1 MGPPTR
7 AAAAERGSSR
17 HRMQAPPGDVSAMT
31 RAAIA
36 VDAPATRDAAVA
48 IAEAGGS
55 AVDITVAAP
64 RLHVGSSPDGAPLLL
79 HEPGALDPLQPLTP
93 ERLRRFGLETV
104 AQQAFAAPDMYFGGI
119 KLAGRMAD
127 GARIG

>member
-1 MGPPTR
+1 MLRPPATLR
-7 AAAAERGSSR
+7 WRSPRPAAAPWTSPW
-17 HRMQAPPGDVSAMT
+17 PP
-31 RAAIA
+31 
-36 VDAPATRDAAVA
+36 PW
-48 IAEAGGS
+48 
-55 AVDITVAAP
+55 
-64 RLHVGSSPDGAPLLL
+64 LHVGSGPDGAPLLL

-127 GARIG
+127 GALIALADPRRQGSVALTD